1 MHDTIKKFQ
10 KFSDSSHF
18 SMASSGEIAATKL
31 KKLYRVKFADSW
43 RKSFPIGRVND
54 NPHAF
59 YCTIPCKKSVFYAHM
74 VINDVKQHCKGT
86 IHKQNEKAIKMTRK
100 ISFSSSNSDDSDFK
114 HQILRSEVKHTN
126 FFIQHNIP
134 FAVADHLSLMYQELF
149 PDSKIAK
156 NFKCSRTKTTC
167 IMNQAMRP
175 LLRNELTEYMKEEP
189 FSLLNDGSSDTGLKK
204 MNAVAVNIFDV
215 NRSKKV
221 ECKFY
226 DMCVTTGEH
235 SGKAENIFSAI
246 DSTMT
251 NDGVDW
257 NNLVSIGL
265 DNTNS
270 NMGIRNSIKSRILQK
285 NSDVF
290 CLVVAAI

>member
-18 SMASSGEIAATKL
+18 SMASSGEIAAKKL

-43 RKSFPIGRVND
+43 RKSFSLGRVND

-134 FAVADHLSLMYQELF
+134 FAVVDHLSLMYQELF
-149 PDSKIAK
+149 PDSKITR
-156 NFKCSRTKTTC
+156 NFKCSRTKTPR
-167 IMNQAMRP
+167 IMNQ
-175 LLRNELTEYMKEEP
+175 T
-189 FSLLNDGSSDTGLKK
+189 
-204 MNAVAVNIFDV
+204 VASKQV
-215 NRSKKV
+215 NRV
-221 ECKFY
+221 YERE
-226 DMCVTTGEH
+226 T
-235 SGKAENIFSAI
+235 IF
-246 DSTMT
+246 
-251 NDGVDW
+251 
-257 NNLVSIGL
+257 
-265 DNTNS
+265 
-270 NMGIRNSIKSRILQK
+270 
-285 NSDVF
+285 F
-290 CLVVAAI
+290 F